1 MRQGSVRRPP
11 PSIRC
16 CVGLP
21 ATVNGA
27 ITGDWRG
34 SRPSERPVCTSLL
47 ISSSVIRLTL
57 SLRGSSRCAWLV
69 LVRRTLAVT
78 GRRGQR
84 ELRCTAELATSL
96 PSCRCSSD
104 LPHCRRVFAMP
115 GSEQHDDRGTGPND
129 EARKEVWGRA
139 SINLYVGH
147 KPRQVE
153 LDVVDAVEAITVRIK
168 DPSVCGM
175 VEPRQCDGKRLRGA
189 WIPSQNHVAHLLL
202 ERFDV
207 NAPIELMRGH
217 RRTP

>member
-1 MRQGSVRRPP
+1 MRDFEFQHHDGDDDCQHTITEGFKAILAHGNVVSAPNARSHRPE
-11 PSIRC
+11 
-16 CVGLP
+16 G
-21 ATVNGA
+21 ATRA
-27 ITGDWRG
+27 
-34 SRPSERPVCTSLL
+34 PV
-47 ISSSVIRLTL
+47 
-57 SLRGSSRCAWLV
+57 
-69 LVRRTLAVT
+69 
-78 GRRGQR
+78 
-84 ELRCTAELATSL
+84 RCTAELATSL

-104 LPHCRRVFAMP
+104 LPHCCRVFAMP
-115 GSEQHDDRGTGPND
+115 GSEQHDDRGTGPSD

-147 KPRQVE
+147 KPRQIE
-153 LDVVDAVEAITVRIK
+153 LDVVDAVEAITVRVK

-189 WIPSQNHVAHLLL
+189 WIPSQNHVAHLVL